1 MGATG
6 AAAGAATLGAVA
18 GAEAAGVA
26 AGLAGVVSEDG
37 FAVGLVPWGLVW
49 MAEDVPLLD
58 HTEGDSGSPA
68 AGAAGNFGES
78 SVDATGVDWGVKAG
92 VFFREASLDTVA

>member
-1 MGATG
+1 
-6 AAAGAATLGAVA
+6 
-18 GAEAAGVA
+18 
-26 AGLAGVVSEDG
+26 
-37 FAVGLVPWGLVW
+37 